1 MANHQI
7 ELNQKNSFIYKMKET
22 IKTTLTDKSE
32 NTELKKFYEDQI
44 SERDYTI
51 SELTTKLKKINEK
64 ASLYLNEEKNLVGFY
79 FCLFNMKDQ
88 KRKKMVDPMSATF

>member
-79 FCLFNMKDQ
+79 FCLFN
-88 KRKKMVDPMSATF
+88 RKYIFDLFNLE